1 MIGIQL
7 TDYDVN
13 IDVKRDGDG
22 HIASGLVLGDILAQ
36 NQALILSMH
45 KGADGITHAHRG
57 DHVADAKPVGGGALL
72 ELAVG
77 KILTDG
83 SHDYSSSLLISA
95 ATSSFFSWYCCR
107 NGIFL
112 MISKL
117 SR

>member
-45 KGADGITHAHRG
+45 KGDLKSDVSVGVGIDRMLLDNDRLG
-57 DHVADAKPVGGGALL
+57 WEREIQEQL
-72 ELAVG
+72 ELDGQMVEAVEVTNREI
-77 KILTDG
+77 KIKAQ
-83 SHDYSSSLLISA
+83 YI
-95 ATSSFFSWYCCR
+95 
-107 NGIFL
+107 
-112 MISKL
+112 
-117 SR
+117 

>member
-45 KGADGITHAHRG
+45 TGDLKSDVSVGVGIDRMLLDNDRLG
-57 DHVADAKPVGGGALL
+57 WEREIQEQL
-72 ELAVG
+72 ELDGQMVEAVEVTNREI
-77 KILTDG
+77 KIKAQ
-83 SHDYSSSLLISA
+83 YI
-95 ATSSFFSWYCCR
+95 
-107 NGIFL
+107 
-112 MISKL
+112 
-117 SR
+117 

>member
-45 KGADGITHAHRG
+45 KGDLKSDVSVGVGIDRMLLDNDRLG
-57 DHVADAKPVGGGALL
+57 WEREIQEQL
-72 ELAVG
+72 ELDGQMVEAVEVTTKEI
-77 KILTDG
+77 KIKAQ
-83 SHDYSSSLLISA
+83 YI
-95 ATSSFFSWYCCR
+95 
-107 NGIFL
+107 
-112 MISKL
+112 
-117 SR
+117 

>member
-45 KGADGITHAHRG
+45 KGDLKSDVSVGVGIDRMLLDNDRLG
-57 DHVADAKPVGGGALL
+57 WEREIQEQL
-72 ELAVG
+72 ELDGQMVEAVEVTNKEI
-77 KILTDG
+77 KIKAQ
-83 SHDYSSSLLISA
+83 YI
-95 ATSSFFSWYCCR
+95 
-107 NGIFL
+107 
-112 MISKL
+112 
-117 SR
+117 